1 MFRRIIMRNFRSTLA
16 ILSLCV
22 AFASSVFGQER
33 TGSIE
38 GSVVDPSGAVVPGAS
53 VKVTGVSVGFNQS
66 TTTDNDGTFRL
77 LQIPPGDYKIT
88 VNAKSFSISESSLS
102 VRLGQTSS
110 LEVTLKV
117 NVGNIDVV
125 VDSGEIASI
134 ETGSNKIQTSID
146 DKRAELTPKANIN
159 FSGLLTLSP
168 ATRNEP
174 LGAGFNIDGASGA
187 ENTFIVDGLE
197 VTNFRSGQ
205 LRGVQNIPN
214 SAVSEVQVKT
224 SGFEAEFGGA
234 TGGVVTVV
242 TRSGSNRFTGEIGT
256 QFTGSKLNAVT
267 RPILRARPDAVEFF
281 NFQRGEN
288 GTFLNPADGTFLN
301 TFPSA
306 RVGGRIIKDKLWFFV
321 NAAPQ
326 FFETTE
332 FKFFPNGTTEQNIAK
347 QRNDYYIGRLDAQ
360 PFSKLR
366 LSGTYSYS
374 PQLNNGNTL
383 GVGATAPLT
392 GVDLSQRGG
401 VVKAQ
406 NFTYSGVYTPTSNTV
421 ISVRGGRSFQNEK
434 DGAFGTP
441 SGVRYRCSGSQAVLT
456 TLTGFGCGTFNQVGF
471 DNIGDNST
479 ITRDVSV
486 RNTLDVDGS
495 IVTNFLGSHI
505 FKGGY
510 QLNKVKNDV
519 SNGFFG
525 IGQIRFFF
533 GQTAF
538 GVGNANGNVQ
548 LTRFGTSG
556 VTSSNNQA
564 FFIQDTWQIAKRL
577 TLNLGVRIEKEN
589 VPTFSAGGVPILFGY
604 GDKPAPRVGF
614 AYDVT
619 GDGKTKI
626 FASFGWFYDRFK
638 YELPRGSFGG
648 DQFLR
653 TFAPIV
659 STSLSTYTPASILAS
674 AGALTLNFRVPSN
687 DPADNRIDPDL
698 KAQRLSEYTVG
709 IDRELFSN
717 LVLRG
722 RYTRKNLDFT
732 IEDVGFFDNDGNE
745 NFFIANPGFGLVA
758 SPFATGLPA
767 TPKAVR
773 QYDALEV
780 TLNKR
785 FSNKYFVNGSYIY
798 SRLFG
803 NTSGLASSDERG
815 RSSPNV
821 NRAFDLPFLGFNTN
835 GTPDNGRLATDRPH
849 AVKIFAGYNFDWFGK
864 SKNSTDFTTSFLGT
878 SGTPLSTQV
887 SLFNANTF
895 LFGRGDLGRTERFT
909 QTDFA
914 ITHKYKFG
922 TDSRY
927 GIALEANVTNLFNQ
941 NHVLDVFTTIAAS
954 DIAGQERGF
963 NLFTNCPGGVCDE
976 LATIRAIF
984 RGGIQSQLVNLINNT
999 VIIDP
1004 TNANPALRGETIVR
1018 DARYLQPTTFQV
1030 QRSIRFGL
1038 RFFF

>member
-1 MFRRIIMRNFRSTLA
+1 MKFSLKLISLV
-16 ILSLCV
+16 LSGFLCLTI
-22 AFASSVFGQER
+22 AFGQER

-38 GSVVDPSGAVVPGAS
+38 GNVVDPAGAVVPGAT
-53 VKVTGVSVGFNQS
+53 VKVSGVNVGFNQ
-66 TTTDNDGTFRL
+66 TTTTNDEGTFRL
-77 LQIPPGDYKIT
+77 LQVPPGEYKIT
-88 VNAKSFSISESSLS
+88 VSAGSFATSESNLF
-102 VRLGQTSS
+102 VRLGQQSS
-110 LEVTLKV
+110 VAVALKV
-117 NVGNIDVV
+117 SVGNVNVV
-125 VDSGEIASI
+125 VDGGEVAAI

-146 DKRAELTPKANIN
+146 ERRAELTPKANIN

-205 LRGVQNIPN
+205 LRNVQNIPN

-224 SGFEAEFGGA
+224 SGFESEFGGA

-242 TRSGSNRFTGEIGT
+242 TRGGSNRFAGEIGT
-256 QFTGSKLNAVT
+256 QFTASKLNAVT
-267 RPILRARPDAVEFF
+267 RPVLNTALIDRVEYF
-281 NFQRGEN
+281 NFRRGES
-288 GTFLNPADGTFLN
+288 GTFLNPADGNSLN
-301 TFPSA
+301 TFPSV
-306 RVGGRIIKDKLWFFV
+306 RVGGRIIKDRLWFFV

-326 FFETTE
+326 FSETTQ
-332 FKFFPNGTTEQNIAK
+332 FKNFPGSSVTERNFSR
-347 QRNDYYIGRLDAQ
+347 QRNDYYIGRIDAQ

-366 LSGTYSYS
+366 LTGTYSYS
-374 PQLNNGNTL
+374 PQVINGNVQGFAETTSRGNL
-383 GVGATAPLT
+383 E
-392 GVDLSQRGG
+392 QRGG

-406 NFTYSGVYTPTSNTV
+406 NFTYSGVYTPTSNIA

-441 SGVRYRCSGSQAVLT
+441 SGVRYRCSGSQTILN
-456 TLTGFGCGTFNQVGF
+456 TLSGFGCGANNQIGF
-471 DNIGDNST
+471 DNIGDNSV
-479 ITRDVSV
+479 ITRDISV
-486 RNTLDVDGS
+486 RNTFDVDGS
-495 IVTNFLGSHI
+495 VVANLLGSHI

-510 QLNKVKNDV
+510 QLNRVRNDV
-519 SNGFFG
+519 SNGYFAV
-525 IGQIRFFF
+525 GQIRFFF
-533 GQTAF
+533 GTTAF

-548 LTRFGTSG
+548 LTRFGTAG
-556 VTSSNNQA
+556 NTSSNNQA
-564 FFIQDTWQIAKRL
+564 LFIQDTWQIAKRL
-577 TLNLGVRIEKEN
+577 TLNLGLRIEKEN
-589 VPTFSAGGVPILFGY
+589 VPSFGAVGVPIIFGY

-614 AYDVT
+614 AYDVF
-619 GDGKTKI
+619 GDGKTKV

-659 STSLSTYTPASILAS
+659 STNINTYTAASILAS
-674 AGALTLNFRVPSN
+674 PGALTLDFRVPSN
-687 DPADNRIDPDL
+687 SPADNRVDPNL
-698 KAQRLSEYTVG
+698 KAQRLSEFTVG
-709 IDRELFSN
+709 VDRELFRDI
-717 LVLRG
+717 VLRG

-732 IEDVGFFDNDGNE
+732 IEDVGFFDNTGNE
-745 NFFIANPGFGLVA
+745 NFFIANPGFGVVA
-758 SPFATGLPA
+758 NPFATGLPA

-773 QYDALEV
+773 RYDALEI

-785 FSNKYFVNGSYIY
+785 FSNKYFINGSYIY

-849 AVKIFAGYNFDWFGK
+849 AVKIFAGYSFDWFGK

-922 TDSRY
+922 SDSKY
-927 GIALEANVTNLFNQ
+927 GIALEVNVINLLNQ
-941 NHVLDVFTTIAAS
+941 NHVLDVSTSISAT
-954 DIAGQERGF
+954 DITGQERGF

-976 LATIRAIF
+976 LNTIRAIF
-984 RGGIQSQLVNLINNT
+984 RGGIQSQLLNLINTT

-1004 TNANPALRGETIVR
+1004 TNTNPALRGETINR
-1018 DARYLQPTTFQV
+1018 DPKYLQPTTFQTP
-1030 QRSIRFGL
+1030 RSVRFGF
-1038 RFFF
+1038 RFSF